1 MKTNNRA
8 GRFKRNAEQ
17 EQGCGKEYSTE
28 MLNELKCIPHAH
40 HSSNATMP
48 TVGDEV
54 SSRNPGDLMI
64 RCCMSWFEEAE
75 FFNIL

>member
-48 TVGDEV
+48 TVRWGRGV
-54 SSRNPGDLMI
+54 IPK
-64 RCCMSWFEEAE
+64 SWGFDDSLLYE
-75 FFNIL
+75 LV

>member
-1 MKTNNRA
+1 MNNDPCNRETCSGRFRMKTNNRA

-48 TVGDEV
+48 TVRET
-54 SSRNPGDLMI
+54 PH
-64 RCCMSWFEEAE
+64 
-75 FFNIL
+75 